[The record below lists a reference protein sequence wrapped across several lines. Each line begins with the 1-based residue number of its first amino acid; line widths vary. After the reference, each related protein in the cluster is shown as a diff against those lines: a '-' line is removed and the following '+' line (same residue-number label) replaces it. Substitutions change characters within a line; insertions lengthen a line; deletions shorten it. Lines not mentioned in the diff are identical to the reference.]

1 MANIDLHNHVIPPTV
16 IEAIIRNPDR
26 FGTRIEE
33 KGGKRYFDSH
43 GRMTE
48 LVADFYDVDAK
59 FERTRRHE
67 RA

>member
-43 GRMTE
+43 GRMT
-48 LVADFYDVDAK
+48 
-59 FERTRRHE
+59 
-67 RA
+67 